1 MNKWIIYLLG
11 IMTGILLTFAFA
23 IFANKSIGSGI
34 SGLEM
39 TEGDG
44 ECVEYT
50 QFKVFQV
57 LNSGCALANADGHL
71 ITVFLIPDE
80 GQQFYDDQRITL
92 NHGQSAYCVGTYK
105 YESKGMGEKTVPVIR
120 IMDNAES
127 AANEPVVDK
136 RNDKMTLFDEPG
148 ECISRKDFE
157 VHEVLPSGD
166 AVAMEIREITS
177 SGFAIPSDLKVL
189 ILADEDSHF
198 YNNQIIKTP
207 KGKCARQIGT
217 YKYKEYGD
225 YREII
230 PIVSFK

>member
-92 NHGQSAYCVGTYK
+92 NHGQSAYCFGTYK

-157 VHEVLPSGD
+157 IMEVLPSGD
-166 AVAMEIREITS
+166 AVAMEINKIIS
-177 SGFAIPSDLKVL
+177 DCIFKSDLKVL

-198 YNNQIIKTP
+198 YNHQIIKTP

-217 YKYKEYGD
+217 YIYAEYGD

>member
-23 IFANKSIGSGI
+23 FFANKSNDSGI

-57 LNSGCALANADGHL
+57 LNSGCALANADDHF
-71 ITVFLIPDE
+71 ITVFLIPNE
-80 GQQFYDDQRITL
+80 GQQFYDDQKITL

-105 YESKGMGEKTVPVIR
+105 YESKGMGEKTVPAIR
-120 IMDNAES
+120 IMDNVES

-157 VHEVLPSGD
+157 VQEVLPSGD
-166 AVAMEIREITS
+166 AVAMEINKIIS
-177 SGFAIPSDLKVL
+177 DCIFKSDLKVL

-198 YNNQIIKTP
+198 YNHQIIKTP

-217 YKYKEYGD
+217 YIYAEYGD

>member
-23 IFANKSIGSGI
+23 FFANKSNDSGI

-57 LNSGCALANADGHL
+57 LNSGCALANADDHF
-71 ITVFLIPDE
+71 ITVFLIPHE
-80 GQQFYDDQRITL
+80 GQQFYDDQKITL

-105 YESKGMGEKTVPVIR
+105 YESKGMGEKTVPAIR
-120 IMDNAES
+120 IMDNVES

-157 VHEVLPSGD
+157 VQEVLPSGD
-166 AVAMEIREITS
+166 AVAMEINKIIS
-177 SGFAIPSDLKVL
+177 DCIFKSDLKVL

-198 YNNQIIKTP
+198 YNHQIIKTP

-217 YKYKEYGD
+217 YIYAEYGD

>member
-23 IFANKSIGSGI
+23 IFVNKSNDFGI

-39 TEGDG
+39 TEGEG

-80 GQQFYDDQRITL
+80 GQQFYDDQKITL

-105 YESKGMGEKTVPVIR
+105 YESKGMGEKTVPAIR
-120 IMDNAES
+120 IMDNVES

-157 VHEVLPSGD
+157 VQEVLPSGD
-166 AVAMEIREITS
+166 AVAMEINKIIS
-177 SGFAIPSDLKVL
+177 DCIFKSDLKVL

-198 YNNQIIKTP
+198 YNHQIIKTP

-217 YKYKEYGD
+217 YIYAEYGD

>member
-23 IFANKSIGSGI
+23 FFANKSNDSGI

-57 LNSGCALANADGHL
+57 LNSGCALANADDHF
-71 ITVFLIPDE
+71 ITVFLIPNE
-80 GQQFYDDQRITL
+80 GQQFYDDQKIKL

-157 VHEVLPSGD
+157 IMEVLPSGD
-166 AVAMEIREITS
+166 ADASWHVRGRPSCLVAPLHQCHS
-177 SGFAIPSDLKVL
+177 PAKDH
-189 ILADEDSHF
+189 ILE
-198 YNNQIIKTP
+198 TL
-207 KGKCARQIGT
+207 ARAAPVRT
-217 YKYKEYGD
+217 C
-225 YREII
+225 RRR
-230 PIVSFK
+230 

>member
-23 IFANKSIGSGI
+23 FCVNSSQNSGD

-39 TEGDG
+39 FEGS
-44 ECVEYT
+44 EEPMEYA
-50 QFKVFQV
+50 QLEVFQV
-57 LNSGCALANADGHL
+57 LNSGCALAYADDSFSKVVL
-71 ITVFLIPDE
+71 ILPNE
-80 GQQFYDDQRITL
+80 GQQFYDEQEIAIRA
-92 NHGQSAYCVGTYK
+92 GQCAYRVGTYRYK
-105 YESKGMGEKTVPVIR
+105 TKKFGEKTVPAIKIMNGANPNVPIVENKQDSR
-120 IMDNAES
+120 I
-127 AANEPVVDK
+127 
-136 RNDKMTLFDEPG
+136 TLFDESG

-157 VHEVLPSGD
+157 VQEVLPSGD
-166 AVAMEIREITS
+166 AVAMEINEIISDCIFT
-177 SGFAIPSDLKVL
+177 SDLKVL

-198 YNNQIIKTP
+198 YNHQIIKTP

-217 YKYKEYGD
+217 YIYAEYGD

>member
-23 IFANKSIGSGI
+23 IFANKSNDSGI

-50 QFKVFQV
+50 QFEVFQV
-57 LNSGCALANADGHL
+57 LNSGCALANADDHF
-71 ITVFLIPDE
+71 ITVFLIPNE
-80 GQQFYDDQRITL
+80 GQQFYDDQKITL
-92 NHGQSAYCVGTYK
+92 NHGQCAYRVGTYK
-105 YESKGMGEKTVPVIR
+105 YESKGGRERTVPVIR

-157 VHEVLPSGD
+157 VQEVLPSGD
-166 AVAMEIREITS
+166 AVAMEINKIISDCIFT
-177 SGFAIPSDLKVL
+177 SDLKVL

-198 YNNQIIKTP
+198 YNHQIIKMP

-217 YKYKEYGD
+217 YKYEEFGD

>member
-50 QFKVFQV
+50 QFEVFQV
-57 LNSGCALANADGHL
+57 LNSGCALANADDHF
-71 ITVFLIPDE
+71 ITVFLIPNE
-80 GQQFYDDQRITL
+80 GQQFYDDQKITL

-157 VHEVLPSGD
+157 VQKVLPSGD
-166 AVAMEIREITS
+166 AVAMEIREIS
-177 SGFAIPSDLKVL
+177 SGYVFTSDLKVL

-198 YNNQIIKTP
+198 YNHQIIKTP

-217 YKYKEYGD
+217 YIYAEYGD

>member
-1 MNKWIIYLLG
+1 
-11 IMTGILLTFAFA
+11 
-23 IFANKSIGSGI
+23 
-34 SGLEM
+34 M

-57 LNSGCALANADGHL
+57 LNSGCALANADDHF
-71 ITVFLIPDE
+71 ITVFLIPNE

-120 IMDNAES
+120 IMDNVES

-157 VHEVLPSGD
+157 VQEVLPSGD
-166 AVAMEIREITS
+166 AVAMEINKIIS
-177 SGFAIPSDLKVL
+177 DCIFKSDLKVL

-198 YNNQIIKTP
+198 YNHQIIKTP

-217 YKYKEYGD
+217 YIYAEYGD

>member
-23 IFANKSIGSGI
+23 FFANKSNDSGI

-57 LNSGCALANADGHL
+57 LNSGCALANADDHF
-71 ITVFLIPDE
+71 ITVFLIPNE
-80 GQQFYDDQRITL
+80 GQQFYDDQKITL

-105 YESKGMGEKTVPVIR
+105 YESKGMGEKTVPAIR
-120 IMDNAES
+120 IMDNVES

-157 VHEVLPSGD
+157 VQKVLPSGD
-166 AVAMEIREITS
+166 AVAMEIREIS
-177 SGFAIPSDLKVL
+177 SGYVFTSDLKVL

-198 YNNQIIKTP
+198 YNHQIIKTP

-217 YKYKEYGD
+217 YIYAEYGD